1 MGNREGMQICLDY
14 IEQNLKTELTAEE
27 ISGMAGFSVFH
38 FYRLFQS
45 AVGMPVMQYITR
57 RRLLWAAW
65 EIAGGKKIV
74 DTALLYGFDTSA
86 GFYKAFVREF
96 HCPPSEYARR
106 FRVRKPYRINLLQEE
121 HVMLTNKKLKA
132 ILENWGMEHADVRSV
147 RYENTGEVNEN
158 VFEVGREHYLKICTN
173 LATVRKNIAIAKAL
187 AETGIASALPVLT
200 KAGTDYVEDGELYFI
215 LTIRIQGESLKLADM
230 FGSDYREKAR
240 SLGEMLGQLHRIL
253 QKNDD
258 IVCNERNIFEEVR
271 DMWLEP
277 SKKAMQLSDE
287 FCKEYL
293 DAVERWNGKLPEQII
308 HRDPNPSNIVILD
321 GVLAGFLDFD
331 LSQRSIRLFDP
342 CYTATALLMEIFDS
356 GEYEKLDRWVEVWQ
370 NILRGYDAV
379 IHMTPEEKAAVP
391 YVVLSIQLICV
402 GYFSGIEK
410 LEPLAK
416 TNIQMTQW
424 LIAHRDELRY
434 E

>member
-1 MGNREGMQICLDY
+1 M
-14 IEQNLKTELTAEE
+14 
-27 ISGMAGFSVFH
+27 
-38 FYRLFQS
+38 
-45 AVGMPVMQYITR
+45 
-57 RRLLWAAW
+57 
-65 EIAGGKKIV
+65 
-74 DTALLYGFDTSA
+74 
-86 GFYKAFVREF
+86 
-96 HCPPSEYARR
+96 
-106 FRVRKPYRINLLQEE
+106 
-121 HVMLTNKKLKA
+121 
-132 ILENWGMEHADVRSV
+132 
-147 RYENTGEVNEN
+147 
-158 VFEVGREHYLKICTN
+158 
-173 LATVRKNIAIAKAL
+173 
-187 AETGIASALPVLT
+187 T

-215 LTIRIQGESLKLADM
+215 LTVRIRGESLKLADM

-240 SLGEMLGQLHRIL
+240 YLGEMLGQLHRIL
-253 QKNDD
+253 QRNDD
-258 IVCNERNIFEEVR
+258 IVCNEQNIFEEVR
-271 DMWLEP
+271 DLWLEP
-277 SKKAMQLSDE
+277 SQKAMQLSGE

-293 DAVERWNGKLPEQII
+293 DAVEQWNGKLPEQII

-391 YVVLSIQLICV
+391 FVVLSIQLICV
-402 GYFSGIEK
+402 GFFSGIEK
-410 LEPLAK
+410 LAPLAK

-424 LIAHRDELRY
+424 LIAHREELKY